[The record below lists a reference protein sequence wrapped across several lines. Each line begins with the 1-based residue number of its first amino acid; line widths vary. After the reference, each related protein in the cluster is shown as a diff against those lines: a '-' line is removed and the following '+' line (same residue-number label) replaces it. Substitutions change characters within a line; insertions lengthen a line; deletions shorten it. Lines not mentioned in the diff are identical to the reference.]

1 MPSFAERRA
10 SSHTA
15 SQSSNQPVFQ
25 NSWGARVRVQGL
37 WRRVREGFS
46 HCEVEPL
53 QGGRCL
59 LVVVLDP
66 TLENTPAPEVWSER
80 RNPDVMV
87 VLVLK

>member
-1 MPSFAERRA
+1 MPSFAEEDVQSRRC
-10 SSHTA
+10 T
-15 SQSSNQPVFQ
+15 QPVFQ
-25 NSWGARVRVQGL
+25 NSWGARVRIQGL

-59 LVVVLDP
+59 VVVVLDP
-66 TLENTPAPEVWSER
+66 TLENIPAPEVWSER
-80 RNPDVMV
+80 RNPDAMV